1 MDKPLDVEV
10 LLVWGRDWQR
20 HLEAEAAPGRS
31 FHVPTA
37 VLKQY
42 LERANEG
49 LALLKQHE
57 ERGRGGRPRGTGM
70 GAKAASLIA
79 CVRMTPCAW
88 SPIITK
94 SQSTRCATH
103 CGGTAL
109 SQSKNPLS
117 FSRGAKNPLQFFFIH
132 VKNPEGFLS
141 PS

>member
-70 GAKAASLIA
+70 GAKAASLITCGVREDDA
-79 CVRMTPCAW
+79 VRMVADHHKK
-88 SPIITK
+88 PIDK
-94 SQSTRCATH
+94 VRD
-103 CGGTAL
+103 AL
-109 SQSKNPLS
+109 RRHRAQP
-117 FSRGAKNPLQFFFIH
+117 
-132 VKNPEGFLS
+132 V
-141 PS
+141 